1 MFRWRL
7 CLDGLT
13 VQEDWKWYRV
23 EVYYLIFLILMGI
36 CESMGSGGVDM
47 CAAEQTPAM
56 CATGSCYL
64 CARGEA
70 HKYGEYVHFLRR
82 GSGRGSPFNHRT
94 VFGRH
99 GAPLQ
104 QVATETSAPRSACGA
119 GSSSH
124 TEVFQSMRSWAQIA
138 GAPKHQW
145 HVDAVENRA

>member
-82 GSGRGSPFNHRT
+82 GSGRGSVQSSYCIWEERRAIAASRHRNFCSPECLRRGLIFT
-94 VFGRH
+94 HRSFSIDAIVGSNCRR
-99 GAPLQ
+99 
-104 QVATETSAPRSACGA
+104 TETSVARRRPR
-119 GSSSH
+119 
-124 TEVFQSMRSWAQIA
+124 
-138 GAPKHQW
+138 K
-145 HVDAVENRA
+145 